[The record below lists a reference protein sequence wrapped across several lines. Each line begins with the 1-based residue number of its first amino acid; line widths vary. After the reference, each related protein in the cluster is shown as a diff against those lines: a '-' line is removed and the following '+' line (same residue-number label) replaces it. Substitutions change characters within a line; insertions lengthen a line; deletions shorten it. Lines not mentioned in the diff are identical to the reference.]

1 MGLHALWRY
10 LVVGAV
16 TNGIWFAAYLAG
28 TWAGVP
34 PLVMA
39 TICYVAGVATS
50 YAFNR
55 GWSFQSRRAHAGA
68 IPRYAM
74 AYGLGYMTNMLILYI
89 LYVRG
94 GLPHQYA
101 QLISAALV
109 ALELFLVL
117 RLWVFRAGVAN
128 AEATTRADN

>member
-1 MGLHALWRY
+1 MQLRALWRY
-10 LVVGAV
+10 LIVGAV
-16 TNGIWFAAYLAG
+16 TNGIWFGVYLAG

-39 TICYVAGVATS
+39 TVCYVAGVATS

-55 GWSFQSRRAHAGA
+55 GWSFQSRRTHAGA
-68 IPRYAM
+68 VPRYAM
-74 AYGLGYMTNMLILYI
+74 AYGLGYVTNMLILYL

-94 GLPHQYA
+94 GVPHQYA
-101 QLISAALV
+101 QLISAGLV

-117 RLWVFRAGVAN
+117 RLWVFRAGAG
-128 AEATTRADN
+128 AGKATTGAES